1 MSPGQNIFTPAMG
14 MRIYNQSMPTLLSY
28 VVSRITRSGRNP
40 GLMFRQFAGLQIDP
54 DEVHDDIRQY
64 SKEDTDDRDEDDG

>member
-1 MSPGQNIFTPAMG
+1 
-14 MRIYNQSMPTLLSY
+14 
-28 VVSRITRSGRNP
+28 
-40 GLMFRQFAGLQIDP
+40 MFRQFAGLQIDP